1 MLRENKSLY
10 DIRCRF
16 IELLQNDELSEEE
29 VTELG
34 LELGKE
40 LQMKSKNIAGY
51 IVDAEAFLERIEAEE
66 KRLAEMKKV
75 GKAKLEKFKGYVK
88 ENMEA
93 LELQKIQTEL
103 GTLTVAK
110 NPLSVEIVEL
120 DKVPQEFLKQEIK
133 ITADK
138 TAIKEH
144 FKATGEIP
152 EGCAICD
159 NKTSLRVK

>member
-1 MLRENKSLY
+1 MNNTLY
-10 DIRCRF
+10 DIRCNF
-16 IELLQNDELSEEE
+16 VNLMNNDELTEEQVQE
-29 VTELG
+29 IGQELAIELKNKSSNIIAYMIDTESL
-34 LELGKE
+34 
-40 LQMKSKNIAGY
+40 
-51 IVDAEAFLERIEAEE
+51 LERIRAEE
-66 KRLAEMKKV
+66 KRLSDMRKIGEAR
-75 GKAKLEKFKGYVK
+75 LEKFKKYVK

-103 GTLTVAK
+103 GTLTIAK
-110 NPLSVEIVEL
+110 NPLSVEVTEL

-133 ITADK
+133 ISADK

-152 EGCAICD
+152 EGCVICD